1 MSELIAYGNQVN
13 NIFQLIGN
21 SEDDITKSIAW
32 ALCNCPIFLQNIIF
46 DLIGIS
52 IDPENVIIRF
62 QENETNKG
70 RTDLELTDNK
80 LFYII
85 IEAKKGWLLPQGEQ
99 LTMYSERK
107 NIQLNSA
114 KHKAIVSMS
123 ECSISYANAYLPF
136 HQKNGIPIFH
146 LPWRTIYDTALK
158 SKATSNNAQKHL
170 LDELMLYLEG
180 IMTMQT
186 KDSNWVYVVSLS
198 SAKPENCNITWIDI
212 VKKAKKYFHP
222 LGINGWPKEP
232 PNYIAFR
239 YKGQLQS
246 IHHIEKY
253 TVTKNL
259 HNEIPNMPDY
269 IQSEDYFV
277 YDLGTPIIPN
287 KVVKTGKIY
296 ANGRKWA
303 MLDTLLTADTI
314 SEASD
319 ISYSRK

>member
-1 MSELIAYGNQVN
+1 MSELIAYGNQIN
-13 NIFQLIGN
+13 NVFQLIGN

-32 ALCNCPIFLQNIIF
+32 ALCNCPSFLQNVISE
-46 DLIGIS
+46 LLGIT
-52 IDPENVIIRF
+52 IEPANVVIRF
-62 QENETNKG
+62 QESETDKG

-80 LFYII
+80 QFYII
-85 IEAKKGWLLPQGEQ
+85 IEAKKGWVLPQSDQ
-99 LTMYSERK
+99 LTMYSQRK
-107 NIQLNSA
+107 NINISTA

-123 ECSISYANAYLPF
+123 ECSISYALSNLPF
-136 HQKNGIPIFH
+136 QQKNGIPILH
-146 LPWRTIYDTALK
+146 MPWSFIYETAQK
-158 SKATSNNAQKHL
+158 SKSSSNNAQKHL
-170 LDELMLYLEG
+170 LDELLKYLEG

-198 SAKPENCNITWIDI
+198 HGKPENCNITWIDI
-212 VKKAKKYFHP
+212 VKNHNKYFHP
-222 LGINGWPKEP
+222 MGINGWPKEP

-239 YKGQLQS
+239 YDGKLQS
-246 IHHIEKY
+246 IHHIEDY

-259 HNEIPNMPDY
+259 HNEISDMPDC
-269 IQSEDYFV
+269 IEKDDYFV
-277 YDLGTPIIPN
+277 YRLGTPIIPN
-287 KVVKTGKIY
+287 KIVKTGKIY

>member
-1 MSELIAYGNQVN
+1 MSELIAYGNKVN
-13 NIFQLIGN
+13 NIFQLIGK

-32 ALCNCPIFLQNIIF
+32 ALCNCSVFLQNIIF
-46 DLIGIS
+46 DLLGIS
-52 IDPENVIIRF
+52 VDPESVIIRF
-62 QENETNKG
+62 QESETNKG

-85 IEAKKGWLLPQGEQ
+85 IEAKKGWLLPQSKQ
-99 LTMYSERK
+99 LTMYSQRE
-107 NIQLNSA
+107 NIQKSPA
-114 KHKAIVSMS
+114 KLKAIVSMS
-123 ECSISYANAYLPF
+123 ECSSSYANAYLPF
-136 HQKNGIPIFH
+136 HQINGIPILH
-146 LPWRTIYDTALK
+146 LSWKTIYNTAFK
-158 SKATSNNAQKHL
+158 SKTTSNNAQKHL

-198 SAKPENCNITWIDI
+198 SDKPENCNITWIEI
-212 VKKAKKYFHP
+212 VKKHNKYFHP

-239 YKGQLQS
+239 YNGRLQS
-246 IHHIEKY
+246 IQHIEDY

-259 HNEIPNMPDY
+259 HNEISDMPDC
-269 IQSEDYFV
+269 IEKDDHFV
-277 YDLGTPIIPN
+277 YKLGTPIIPN
-287 KVVKTGKIY
+287 KIVKTGKIY

>member
-1 MSELIAYGNQVN
+1 MSELIAHGNKVN
-13 NIFQLIGN
+13 NIFQLIGK

-32 ALCNCPIFLQNIIF
+32 ALCNCSVFLQNIIF
-46 DLIGIS
+46 DLLGIS
-52 IDPENVIIRF
+52 VDPESVIIRF
-62 QENETNKG
+62 QESETNKG

-85 IEAKKGWLLPQGEQ
+85 IEAKKGWLLPQSKQ
-99 LTMYSERK
+99 LTMYSQRE
-107 NIQLNSA
+107 NIQKSPA
-114 KHKAIVSMS
+114 KLKAIVSMS
-123 ECSISYANAYLPF
+123 ECSSSYANAYLPF
-136 HQKNGIPIFH
+136 HQINGIPILH
-146 LPWRTIYDTALK
+146 LSWKTIYNTAFK
-158 SKATSNNAQKHL
+158 SKTTSNNAQKHL

-198 SAKPENCNITWIDI
+198 SDKPENCNITWIEI
-212 VKKAKKYFHP
+212 VKKHNKYFHP

-239 YKGQLQS
+239 YNGRLQS
-246 IHHIEKY
+246 IHHIEDY

-259 HNEIPNMPDY
+259 HNEISDMPDC
-269 IQSEDYFV
+269 IEKDDHFV
-277 YDLGTPIIPN
+277 YKLGTPIITN
-287 KVVKTGKIY
+287 KIVKTGKIY

>member
-1 MSELIAYGNQVN
+1 MSELIAYGNQIN

-32 ALCNCPIFLQNIIF
+32 ALCNCPSFLENIIS
-46 DLIGIS
+46 DLLGIA
-52 IDPENVIIRF
+52 IVPENVVIRF
-62 QENETNKG
+62 QESEADKG

-80 LFYII
+80 QFYII
-85 IEAKKGWLLPQGEQ
+85 IEAKKGWGLPQSDQ
-99 LTMYSERK
+99 LTMYSQRK
-107 NIQLNSA
+107 NINISTV

-123 ECSISYANAYLPF
+123 ECSISYALSNLPF
-136 HQKNGIPIFH
+136 QQKNGIPILH
-146 LPWRTIYDTALK
+146 MPWSFIYDTAQK
-158 SKATSNNAQKHL
+158 SKSSSNNAQKHL
-170 LDELMLYLEG
+170 LDELLKYLEG

-198 SAKPENCNITWIDI
+198 YGKPDNCNITWIDI
-212 VKKAKKYFHP
+212 VKKRHKYFHP
-222 LGINGWPKEP
+222 MGINGWPKEP

-239 YKGQLQS
+239 YDGQLQS
-246 IHHIEKY
+246 IHHIEEY

-259 HNEIPNMPDY
+259 HNEISDMPDR
-269 IQSEDYFV
+269 IEKDDFFV
-277 YDLGTPIIPN
+277 YKLGTPIIPN
-287 KVVKTGKIY
+287 KIVKTGKIY